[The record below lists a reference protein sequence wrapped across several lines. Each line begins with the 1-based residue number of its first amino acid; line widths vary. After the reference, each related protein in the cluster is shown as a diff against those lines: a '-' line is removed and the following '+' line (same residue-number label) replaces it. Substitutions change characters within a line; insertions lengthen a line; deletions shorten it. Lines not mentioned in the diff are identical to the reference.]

1 MKGREHHSAGPRLG
15 FGVVGLGAYGNAYL
29 ACLSD
34 LRSAASLEIAAVASR
49 STDRAEACAKRYGA
63 LRWYT
68 SAAELAR
75 DPNVDVV
82 CVVTAEDEHA
92 DPVLAA
98 LEAGKEVIVE
108 KPLALR
114 LDQADRMIAAAR
126 RHGRCLMVG
135 HQLRSATPYVEI
147 AARLGD
153 GELGDLIHVHTRRN
167 RPSAAMAP
175 YRRTHPLLETG
186 IHDIDVMLWLAQSRV
201 RAVRSWD
208 RTIYA
213 GESPDAVWG
222 VLEFESGV
230 IGYLETVWL
239 NPSSGGAYTDDALTV
254 VGSRGVAKL
263 DLARGPVVLW
273 NADGYSIPD
282 LFYEPR
288 GSDGAVG
295 GALRDHLLYFIRC
308 LRERTPPDRVPI
320 EDVRHGLAV
329 VTAMMRSA
337 EEGRDLEVAGIEA
350 SAADN

>member
-1 MKGREHHSAGPRLG
+1 MIRRFQVKERQDQPAVRRLG

-34 LRSAASLEIAAVASR
+34 LRSAAGLEIAAVASR
-49 STDRAEACAKRYGA
+49 SKTRAEACAKRYGA

-68 SAAELAR
+68 SATELAH
-75 DPNVDVV
+75 DSNVDVV

-92 DPVLAA
+92 APVLAA

-135 HQLRSATPYVEI
+135 HQLRSATPYIEM
-147 AARLGD
+147 ASRLED
-153 GELGDLIHVHTRRN
+153 GELGDLVYVHTRRN
-167 RPSAAMAP
+167 RPSEAMST

-201 RAVRSWD
+201 RSVRTWD
-208 RTIYA
+208 RTVFA
-213 GESPDAVWG
+213 GETPDAVWG

-230 IGYLETVWL
+230 IGYLETIWL

-263 DLARGPVVLW
+263 DLARGPVVTW

-308 LRERTPPDRVPI
+308 IRDGTPPDRVPI
-320 EDVRHGLAV
+320 DDVRHGLAV
-329 VTAMMRSA
+329 VTAMMGSA
-337 EEGRDLEVAGIEA
+337 EKCCDLEVA
-350 SAADN
+350 